1 MDNSLTI
8 KESTGRSE
16 KLSSAVTVHLVSHLG
31 LIWGHNPYEEI
42 IWHVLNL

>member
-16 KLSSAVTVHLVSHLG
+16 KLSSAVTAFGKSFGVDLG
-31 LIWGHNPYEEI
+31 TQSI
-42 IWHVLNL
+42 